1 VVCHRFLPIL
11 KLGPRSSQLPN
22 RSARAWLIVLIGLV
36 LVGLIMAALL
46 LIYRSAFSSP
56 AWYKT
61 EAVIKSSAM
70 TKKAADSLEQRI
82 ADLLSGLSSNG
93 KWEIVITQDEMNGWL
108 LEKEADPNFDI
119 APDIES
125 PRVRIDSDRI
135 EFACRLLRGERP
147 PVVIDL
153 SIDLYMPEENR
164 LAIRIDSLR
173 IGKLPWPLKSIL
185 EEISKTADKWKLK
198 IAWRQSDGNPVAV
211 IELPT
216 TIKKHP
222 IRFSTLQLADRQ
234 IYLSGQSGLVPDK

>member
-1 VVCHRFLPIL
+1 MVCHRFLPIF
-11 KLGPRSSQLPN
+11 KQLPGSNRPTN

-36 LVGLIMAALL
+36 LIGLILAALL
-46 LIYRSAFSSP
+46 LIYSSAFSSP
-56 AWYKT
+56 AWYKA
-61 EAVIKSSAM
+61 EAAEKSSA
-70 TKKAADSLEQRI
+70 TTQKAADSLEQRI
-82 ADLLSGLSSNG
+82 ADLLSGLSSDG
-93 KWEIVITQDEMNGWL
+93 KWEIVVTQDEINGWL

-119 APDIES
+119 AANIES
-125 PRVRIDSDRI
+125 PRVRIEPDRI

-153 SIDLYMPEENR
+153 SIDLYMPQENR

-185 EEISKTADKWKLK
+185 EEISETADNWKLK
-198 IAWRQSDGNPVAV
+198 IAWRQSDGDPVAV

-216 TIKKHP
+216 NIKKHP

-234 IYLSGQSGLVPDK
+234 IYLSGHGGLVPER